1 LKTYTKQD
9 FLDDFDKIVETVIHS
24 GEPVFIVE
32 NGVVVLE
39 LAPVNDNSDDTESN
53 SYNTDKDNTSGENQD
68 Q

>member
-1 LKTYTKQD
+1 MKTYTKQD

>member
-1 LKTYTKQD
+1 MKTYTKQD

-39 LAPVNDNSDDTESN
+39 LAPVNDDSDDTVSN